1 MEFIANT
8 PRAALFA
15 EWIDGDGQPVVPI
28 ITVHEIA
35 KKLARQ
41 AGDETASMALSLV
54 QRGQVIAVDIDIA
67 LAAASNGLALAASLL
82 CATAQTYGAVLW
94 AQDADSDGLP
104 LVNYLAK
111 PATVTPAGA
120 PAAA

>member
-1 MEFIANT
+1 MAFFANT

-15 EWIDGDGQPVVPI
+15 EWIDGDDQPVVPI
-28 ITVHEIA
+28 INVHEIA

-67 LAAASNGLALAASLL
+67 LAAASNGLALAASLI

-94 AQDADSDGLP
+94 TQDADSDGLP

>member
-1 MEFIANT
+1 MAFFANT

-15 EWIDGDGQPVVPI
+15 EWIDGDDQPVVPI

-67 LAAASNGLALAASLL
+67 LAAASNGLHLAASLI

-94 AQDADSDGLP
+94 TQDADSDGLP